1 MNNNLKQN
9 KSKIFLDVGNNLN
22 SNSKNQINSKNI
34 NATQTDKTL
43 NHNKKYIQYIKPLLF
58 LLQKAE
64 QIISIINLPSSSID
78 KYNQLKEISFKKC
91 GLEYTPLVKNNNLIK
106 NLQMEH
112 DNNNNN
118 NINNNNN
125 ELNKIKN
132 NKIFQ
137 GLSTSKN
144 KLLDLILT
152 FIETNNIM
160 NINSNKNNKENK
172 SFLNNSNDFNTNL
185 NILKEEINKL
195 INEKNI
201 SLHNTSEIQ
210 VNSEENII
218 FKEKEKLI
226 NFITRA
232 QENVI
237 PLIYENDKK
246 FNELK
251 EAFLIQNTKNE
262 YVNKY
267 IINIDELISPIWNK
281 YYNNEVDWFNP
292 NKIIDNYEL
301 KTYTKCHFLLNFMN
315 QLFTDNKNLME
326 ALTEMEKKKNEAFN
340 LLQLPYIRKVIE
352 KSEYLKNIEDL
363 LGKLND
369 NINKDKNKEM
379 DMNKLINDGKELINC
394 IKETIME
401 EPENQTGDNTTI
413 KNTNNNNE
421 LYNNY
426 NDDMNIFLGKLMN
439 GIQNILNKVDIS
451 IKKDE
456 LIESMIKVNMSKNK
470 NISVDNSTAN
480 MNIMN
485 NTNTNLNSTNVNIN
499 MSNANLNNITT
510 INNGVVSKDISF
522 ISTNNNNEI
531 NNSKIQNM
539 SFQVYKK
546 KTNHISGS
554 NVIINSSTNNFNKSD
569 IEYSEKKTNKFGISD
584 AKNGEIKKKIINN
597 IMNVKEK
604 EKEDDGNLNKDKNI
618 KININN
624 IQGDNE
630 LNDKILIQSINNIIN
645 DKKNNDMN
653 NNDNNE
659 INNED
664 IINEEKSITV
674 GDIGNNLSDLENSQK
689 MKNTNSPKEENNIKN
704 YINNNNNIN
713 KEDDITDEGLE
724 KLKNMVLEDFKS
736 RLNEEKQ
743 KENDE

>member
-1 MNNNLKQN
+1 MNNNLEQN
-9 KSKIFLDVGNNLN
+9 KSKIFIDVGNNIN
-22 SNSKNQINSKNI
+22 SNSKNQINYKNI
-34 NATQTDKTL
+34 NTTQTDKTL
-43 NHNKKYIQYIKPLLF
+43 NYNKKYIQYIKPLLF

-106 NLQMEH
+106 NLQKEN
-112 DNNNNN
+112 DNNN

-125 ELNKIKN
+125 DLNKIKN
-132 NKIFQ
+132 NKIIQ
-137 GLSTSKN
+137 GLSTSKS

-172 SFLNNSNDFNTNL
+172 SFLNISNDFNTNL
-185 NILKEEINKL
+185 NILKEEINNL

-201 SLHNTSEIQ
+201 NIHNTAEMQ
-210 VNSEENII
+210 LNSEENII
-218 FKEKEKLI
+218 FREKEKMI
-226 NFITRA
+226 NYITRA

-237 PLIYENDKK
+237 SALYETDKK

-262 YVNKY
+262 FINKY
-267 IINIDELISPIWNK
+267 ISNIDELISPIWNK

-292 NKIIDNYEL
+292 NKIIDNYEM

-340 LLQLPYIRKVIE
+340 LLQMPYIRKVIE
-352 KSEYLKNIEDL
+352 KSEYLKNIEEL
-363 LGKLND
+363 LGKLNE

-379 DMNKLINDGKELINC
+379 DMNKLINNGKELINC

-401 EPENQTGDNTTI
+401 EPENQKGDNITL
-413 KNTNNNNE
+413 KDVNNNNE

-470 NISVDNSTAN
+470 NISVDNSIAN
-480 MNIMN
+480 MNNIN

-499 MSNANLNNITT
+499 MSTANLNNITA

-522 ISTNNNNEI
+522 ISTNNNNDI

-569 IEYSEKKTNKFGISD
+569 IEYSEKKINKFGINDS
-584 AKNGEIKKKIINN
+584 KNREIKKKIINN
-597 IMNVKEK
+597 IINMKEK
-604 EKEDDGNLNKDKNI
+604 EKDDDGNLNKDK
-618 KININN
+618 NINN

-653 NNDNNE
+653 NNEHND
-659 INNED
+659 NNED

>member
-1 MNNNLKQN
+1 MNNNSEQN
-9 KSKIFLDVGNNLN
+9 KSKIFIDVGNNIN
-22 SNSKNQINSKNI
+22 SNSKNQINYKNI
-34 NATQTDKTL
+34 NTTQTDKTL

-106 NLQMEH
+106 NFQKE
-112 DNNNNN
+112 NNN

-125 ELNKIKN
+125 ELNKIKSD
-132 NKIFQ
+132 KIIHI
-137 GLSTSKN
+137 LSNSKN

-152 FIETNNIM
+152 FIETNHIM
-160 NINSNKNNKENK
+160 NINSNKNNKETK
-172 SFLNNSNDFNTNL
+172 SFLNNSNDFNTNC
-185 NILKEEINKL
+185 NILKEEINNL

-201 SLHNTSEIQ
+201 NLQNTSENQI
-210 VNSEENII
+210 NSEECKI

-226 NFITRA
+226 NFIARA

-237 PLIYENDKK
+237 SVLYENDKK

-251 EAFLIQNTKNE
+251 EAFLNQNTQEE
-262 YVNKY
+262 YLNKY
-267 IINIDELISPIWNK
+267 ISSIDDLISPIWNK

-326 ALTEMEKKKNEAFN
+326 ALTETEKKKNEAFN
-340 LLQLPYIRKVIE
+340 VLQLPYIRKVIE
-352 KSEYLKNIEDL
+352 KSEYLKNIEEL
-363 LGKLND
+363 LGKLNN
-369 NINKDKNKEM
+369 NINKDKSKET

-401 EPENQTGDNTTI
+401 EPMNQKGDNDTL
-413 KNTNNNNE
+413 KDGNNSHD
-421 LYNNY
+421 LYNYY

-470 NISVDNSTAN
+470 NISVDSSIAN
-480 MNIMN
+480 VN
-485 NTNTNLNSTNVNIN
+485 NTNTNLNNTNVNIN
-499 MSNANLNNITT
+499 MSNANLNNITA
-510 INNGVVSKDISF
+510 INNGVASKDISF
-522 ISTNNNNEI
+522 ISTNNNNDI
-531 NNSKIQNM
+531 NSSKIQNM
-539 SFQVYKK
+539 SFQSFQVYKK

-569 IEYSEKKTNKFGISD
+569 IEFSEKKVNKFGIND

-604 EKEDDGNLNKDKNI
+604 ENDDGILNKDKI
-618 KININN
+618 TNN
-624 IQGDNE
+624 NQSNNE

-645 DKKNNDMN
+645 DKNNKDMK

-689 MKNTNSPKEENNIKN
+689 IKKLNSPTKEENIIKN
-704 YINNNNNIN
+704 YIKNNIK

-736 RLNEEKQ
+736 RLNEEKE

>member
-1 MNNNLKQN
+1 MNNNLEQN
-9 KSKIFLDVGNNLN
+9 KSNIYIDFGNNIN
-22 SNSKNQINSKNI
+22 SNSKNQINYKNI
-34 NATQTDKTL
+34 NTTQTDKTL

-106 NLQMEH
+106 NLQKEN
-112 DNNNNN
+112 DNNNNV
-118 NINNNNN
+118 NNNNN

-132 NKIFQ
+132 NKFIQ
-137 GLSTSKN
+137 GISTSKN

-160 NINSNKNNKENK
+160 NINQNKSNKENK

-185 NILKEEINKL
+185 NILKEEVNNL
-195 INEKNI
+195 FNEKNI
-201 SLHNTSEIQ
+201 IIHNTSENQ
-210 VNSEENII
+210 LNSEESII
-218 FKEKEKLI
+218 FREKEKLI

-237 PLIYENDKK
+237 SILYENDKK

-262 YVNKY
+262 YINKY
-267 IINIDELISPIWNK
+267 INNIDELISPIWNK

-292 NKIIDNYEL
+292 NKIIDNYEM

-340 LLQLPYIRKVIE
+340 ILQMPYIRKVIE
-352 KSEYLKNIEDL
+352 KSEYLKNIEEL
-363 LGKLND
+363 LGKLNE

-401 EPENQTGDNTTI
+401 EPENQKGDNVI
-413 KNTNNNNE
+413 LKDSNNNNE

-470 NISVDNSTAN
+470 NISVDNSLAN
-480 MNIMN
+480 LNNIN

-499 MSNANLNNITT
+499 MSTANLNNITA

-522 ISTNNNNEI
+522 ISTNNNNDI

-554 NVIINSSTNNFNKSD
+554 NVIINSSNNNFNKSD
-569 IEYSEKKTNKFGISD
+569 IEYSEKKVNKFGIKD
-584 AKNGEIKKKIINN
+584 VKNGEIKKKIINN
-597 IMNVKEK
+597 IMNIK
-604 EKEDDGNLNKDKNI
+604 EKEDDGKLNRDK
-618 KININN
+618 KINN

-645 DKKNNDMN
+645 DKKNNEVN

-659 INNED
+659 VKNED

-689 MKNTNSPKEENNIKN
+689 MKNINSPKEENNIKN
-704 YINNNNNIN
+704 YINNNNIN

-724 KLKNMVLEDFKS
+724 NLKNMVLEDFKS
-736 RLNEEKQ
+736 RLNEEKK